1 LQIIDDVL
9 SSGTRFNV
17 FGLTDDSTIRAAAG
31 IVAAVLLT
39 LLLPA
44 TFILLPASRRKA
56 KVRWPHV
63 NRIVVYSLF
72 ALTTL
77 LLVMLIAGIIR
88 LLTDS
93 DLALAIA
100 RLAPMLFWIAL
111 PVWWA
116 VAIKRY
122 LKMEHSAAIAGV
134 MTFMLALLLSPLL
147 LHVFPQ
153 WIMRMIL
160 N

>member
-1 LQIIDDVL
+1 MAIYKRWSNWWWPGSYAQDVPKK
-9 SSGTRFNV
+9 
-17 FGLTDDSTIRAAAG
+17 
-31 IVAAVLLT
+31 VALEVLAVAMLAISLPACF
-39 LLLPA
+39 LLLPG
-44 TFILLPASRRKA
+44 SRRRA
-56 KVRWPHV
+56 KVRWAHIY
-63 NRIVVYSLF
+63 RIAIYSLVVVVLASLVGYF
-72 ALTTL
+72 GMMLTL
-77 LLVMLIAGIIR
+77 AWPNRAVVFI
-88 LLTDS
+88 LTCVP
-93 DLALAIA
+93 LAS
-100 RLAPMLFWIAL
+100 WIAL